1 MKNILLVLIVIFIS
15 CNNQTETPTVK
26 ATKTSDKQQLIYEIL
41 NYTLTDQKSELY
53 KKAKCEK
60 LFYINKTYYSQFWG
74 TKDNCKEFSLKESDI
89 PTDINGVKFQ
99 LKTGNDLQIM
109 ADEAG
114 EIYYITLGNIDIK
127 KNIATIG
134 IDTNYKSPKDSK
146 IFHMSGGGRT
156 LQFKKI
162 NGSWIYEKTI
172 VIWIS

>member
-1 MKNILLVLIVIFIS
+1 
-15 CNNQTETPTVK
+15 
-26 ATKTSDKQQLIYEIL
+26 
-41 NYTLTDQKSELY
+41 
-53 KKAKCEK
+53 
-60 LFYINKTYYSQFWG
+60 
-74 TKDNCKEFSLKESDI
+74 
-89 PTDINGVKFQ
+89 
-99 LKTGNDLQIM
+99 M
-109 ADEAG
+109 ADVAG